1 MQARGN
7 SVRSLRSWAR
17 RVGVAVAALTLA
29 TGGLVVTSVV
39 MAPAATA
46 LAICTPAGTT
56 ALTADIIATTGQSIT
71 GTVDATGC
79 DIGIYVPPGTS
90 GVTIDG
96 ATVSGANDHGIM
108 AENTTGLTIQNSTI
122 ENNGLNPTHNIDTN
136 KAVLLVGVTNS
147 SVENNTVTGN
157 LADGGISVTDE
168 GNGVNPGAP
177 GPGPLTPI
185 ASTNDGITG
194 NTVNG
199 NFGGCGIIVESWVAG
214 AGTNDIFVTGNQV
227 LGDPGVFGPHGPV
240 IGQIV
245 VATDAPGATVTNTE
259 VSGNTVNGSFISG
272 ITVHSNA
279 PGDSITGTTIHG
291 NSLDN
296 NNWGHINGA
305 PQTDAIALIVN
316 NIPGPS
322 APVLSGTAVTDNTMT
337 NQFAGVWQTW
347 QVTGTTLSGNT
358 FSGPPNARLF
368 YTQPAPGLGYWMTAS
383 DGGVFTFG
391 QASFWGSLGGQSLNA
406 PVVGLAQTRD
416 QGGYVL
422 AGADG
427 SVSSFGDAITY
438 GSVGAGQLTAPIVGV
453 AMTPSSQSGT
463 QGLGYWLVGSDGNVY
478 PFGHDAA
485 SFGST
490 VGTPLNQ
497 PIVGMAPTPDGAG
510 YWLVAADGGVF
521 SFGDAGFFGSEGGK
535 PLNAPVSGIVPTADG
550 QGYWLVAK
558 DGGVFTFGDAGFFG
572 SMGGKPLNAPVV
584 GILSSGGGQGY
595 SLVAADGGV
604 FTFGD
609 AGFFGS
615 MGGQPLNAPVVGGA
629 AEGLNA

>member
-1 MQARGN
+1 V
-7 SVRSLRSWAR
+7 S
-17 RVGVAVAALTLA
+17 LTLA
-29 TGGLVVTSVV
+29 TGGLVVASVV

-46 LAICTPAGTT
+46 LTICTPAGTT
-56 ALTADIIATTGQSIT
+56 ALTADIIATTGQTIT

-108 AENTTGLTIQNSTI
+108 AENTTSLTIQNSTI
-122 ENNGLNPTHNIDTN
+122 ENNGLNPTANIDTN

-168 GNGVNPGAP
+168 GHGVNPGAP

-194 NTVNG
+194 NTVSG

-214 AGTNDIFVTGNQV
+214 AGTDNIFVTGNQV

-245 VATDAPGATVTNTE
+245 VATDAPGATITNTE
-259 VSGNTVNGSFISG
+259 VSGNTVNGSFITG

-322 APVLSGTAVTDNTMT
+322 APVLDGTTVTNNTMT

-368 YTQPAPGLGYWMTAS
+368 YAQPAPGLGYWMTAS
-383 DGGVFTFG
+383 DGGVFSFG
-391 QASFWGSLGGQSLNA
+391 QASFWGSLGGQPLSA

-453 AMTPSSQSGT
+453 AMTPSAPSAT
-463 QGLGYWLVGSDGNVY
+463 NGLGYWLVGSDGNVY

-497 PIVGMAPTPDGAG
+497 PIVGMAPTSDGAG

-521 SFGDAGFFGSEGGK
+521 SFGDANFFGSEGGK

-558 DGGVFTFGDAGFFG
+558 DGGVFSFGDANFYG
-572 SMGGKPLNAPVV
+572 SMGGKPLNQPVV
-584 GILSSGGGQGY
+584 GILATAGGAGY
-595 SLVAADGGV
+595 SLVARDGGI
-604 FTFGD
+604 FSFGD